1 MAEPGNTTTII
12 GADTHISG
20 EMRFG
25 NSAKILGTFEGK
37 ITAKGELQVAEG
49 ATCRATV
56 DATDVVIDGVHE
68 GDVHAKERVQLNP
81 KARMAGDLIAAKLV
95 VAEGAS
101 FVGHCTVGPDAPK
114 GGGGGGAK
122 RDEGVVE
129 VKAGEPAKAK
139 QAEPAVA
146 GRK

>member
-1 MAEPGNTTTII
+1 MAESGNTTTII

-68 GDVHAKERVQLNP
+68 GDVNAKERVQLNP
-81 KARMAGDLIAAKLV
+81 KARMAGDLVAAKLV

-114 GGGGGGAK
+114 GGGK

-129 VKAGEPAKAK
+129 VKTGEPGKAAPK
-139 QAEPAVA
+139 QAEPAGA